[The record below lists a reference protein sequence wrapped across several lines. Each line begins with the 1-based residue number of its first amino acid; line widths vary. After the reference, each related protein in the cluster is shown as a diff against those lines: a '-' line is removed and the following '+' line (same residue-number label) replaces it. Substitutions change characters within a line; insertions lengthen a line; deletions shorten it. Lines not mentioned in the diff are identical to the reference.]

1 MANYRRQLTALF
13 LLITGSLAALSSRGL
28 PLADGVNSSIPAL
41 VQDEGS
47 PPAPDLIQ
55 PGVKPPDKAK
65 DAPQPP
71 KNLEPLPKNAISL
84 LGKKVRGPAGE
95 DMGRVVDLLLDARA
109 RLLAVVI
116 DFGGFLGVGVRKIA
130 IDWRLVRFMPDDRDA
145 PIALTLGKADIQ
157 GAPEYKEESGHSPAM
172 VGPPESESRATR

>member
-1 MANYRRQLTALF
+1 MANYRRQLTAFF
-13 LLITGSLAALSSRGL
+13 LLITASVAPLSSRGL
-28 PLADGVNSSIPAL
+28 PLADGANSSIPAL
-41 VQDEGS
+41 VQDES
-47 PPAPDLIQ
+47 SRPAPDVPQ
-55 PGVKPPDKAK
+55 PDVKPPDKAK

-130 IDWRLVRFMPDDRDA
+130 IDWRLVRFMPDDPDA
-145 PIALTLGKADIQ
+145 PIALTLGKTEIQ
-157 GAPEYKEESGHSPAM
+157 AAPEYKEGSGVM
-172 VGPPESESRATR
+172 VGPPELEPRATR